1 MKKLD
6 LHVHTMVT
14 KSDKYFDF
22 SLESLK
28 QYICNLRING
38 IAITNHNMFNYQQY
52 SDIRDVLLREYNC
65 EVLPGIEI
73 NIGSKGFGHIIC
85 ITAPEDA
92 LDFSVKCDQINSRIN
107 APTDYVSFSD
117 IKSIFVDLGKYLWIP
132 HIEKA
137 PVVKDDILDAFGN
150 EILCGEVGSIKKFI
164 YKINDERSLV
174 PVYFSDIRP
183 DIKNS
188 SFPTRQTFFDINAVT
203 LSEIKKCL
211 LSKRGVAL
219 SETEGNSRFEV
230 LQDLPISTG
239 LNVVI
244 GERSSGKTYLMDSI
258 NTQYEHVKYIK
269 QFDLIERN
277 PDKAAQQFI
286 QDIAAKRSGFA
297 DSYFRDFSDVV
308 NDVKS
313 ISYNEDQA
321 NLDIYINSLIK
332 FAKET
337 DRADMFSKCTLYNES
352 QFMENSLSTLKSL
365 IESVKNLLEVKEY
378 RDIIDRHIERKDLI
392 TLLIELIQIYRN
404 EVKRNLEAKWVNTAV
419 IEIKKSLHIR
429 SAATSVPEIK
439 FYDIQLNRQ
448 KIRRFNQ
455 LASIIKRQKILQTQK
470 LGRFTVQIE
479 KRAFNGANEFR
490 TLCGKKTA
498 AFAPLV
504 ESYKENPFM
513 FLQSLV
519 DLIEVPETD
528 YYKYFALVEYKILNE
543 YGFPVSGGERAEFR
557 LLQEINGAIG
567 NDMLLIDEPESSF
580 DNLFLKNSVN
590 KLIKDLS
597 RIIPIIIVT
606 HNSTVGASIKPD
618 YIIYTH
624 RDIHCDPVVYER
636 YFGLPSDKELVSKTG
651 KKIKNI
657 KALLDCLEAGE
668 SAYYERKNN
677 YEVLNH

>member
-28 QYICNLRING
+28 RYICSLKIHG
-38 IAITNHNMFNYQQY
+38 IAITNHNTFDYQQY
-52 SDIRDVLLREYNC
+52 NDIRDVLLREYNC

-92 LDFSVKCDQINSRIN
+92 LDFSAKCDQINSQIK

-117 IKSIFVDLGKYLWIP
+117 IKSIFNDLSKYLWIP

-137 PVVKDDILDAFGN
+137 PVVRDDILEAFGN

-164 YKINDERSLV
+164 YRINDEQSLV

-188 SFPTRQTFFDINAVT
+188 TFPTRQTFFDINEVT

-230 LQDLPISTG
+230 IQDLPISTG

-258 NTQYEHVKYIK
+258 YSQYEHVKYIK

-277 PDKAAQQFI
+277 PEKAAQQFI

-297 DSYFRDFSDVV
+297 DSYFRAFSDVV

-321 NLDIYINSLIK
+321 NLEVYINSLIK

-365 IESVKNLLEVKEY
+365 IESVKILLEVKEY
-378 RDIIDRHIERKDLI
+378 KDIIDKHVKRKDLI
-392 TLLIELIQIYRN
+392 ALFIELIQTYRN
-404 EVKRNLEAKWVNTAV
+404 EAKRNLEAKWVNTVV

-429 SAATSVPEIK
+429 SAATSVPEIN

-455 LASIIKRQKILQTQK
+455 LASIIKRQKTLQKQK

-479 KRAFNGANEFR
+479 KRAFNGASEFKS
-490 TLCGKKTA
+490 LCGKKTA
-498 AFAPLV
+498 AFAQLV

-528 YYKYFALVEYKILNE
+528 YYKYFAFVEYRILNE

-618 YIIYTH
+618 YIIYTY
-624 RDIHCDPVVYER
+624 RDVHCDPVEYER
-636 YFGLPSDKELVSKTG
+636 YFGLPSDKELISKTG

-677 YEVLNH
+677 YEILNH